1 MDRRQRAQA
10 WARAICATSGVL
22 ILDTETTGIGSQ
34 DQVIELAVLDTR
46 GNVLLETLVKPSCP
60 IDPAALRVHGLSEAH
75 LARAPEWPL
84 VYRELRAI
92 FDIARLI
99 VTYNAPFDRR
109 LIEQTCR
116 CYGLRLPDLSWDCA
130 MRRFAEYAGPPPT
143 ESWRTY
149 HRLSEALDRLG
160 IPHPGVHRA
169 AADAE
174 ACRLLVRAMAAGR
187 PLRF

>member
-75 LARAPEWPL
+75 LARAPEWPD

-92 FDIARLI
+92 LHTIRLI

-116 CYGLRLPDLSWDCA
+116 CYGLRLPELSWDCA